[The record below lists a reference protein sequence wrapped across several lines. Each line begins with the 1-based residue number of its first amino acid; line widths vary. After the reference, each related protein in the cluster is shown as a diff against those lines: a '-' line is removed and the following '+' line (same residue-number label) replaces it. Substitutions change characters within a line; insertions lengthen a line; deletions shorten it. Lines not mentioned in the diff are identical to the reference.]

1 MIKTM
6 KEIIDNKER
15 LVCSSRTPSCC
26 RTTLTEK
33 KKRKRKRKG
42 KERRNRKY
50 KPLTKFYSFT
60 VDHIFYSTNY
70 TEHM

>member
-42 KERRNRKY
+42 KSASHTQK
-50 KPLTKFYSFT
+50 KH
-60 VDHIFYSTNY
+60 DIFIDRIKRSSSNPV
-70 TEHM
+70 